1 MVTHLE
7 THPVLGR
14 ASQLRVY
21 PLMHPTKL
29 LLNGSKWGMP
39 KHPPIL
45 DYQVPH
51 KELPTTYTLN
61 QVYISSNYC
70 HNMVCSTNLA
80 NKLGKLL

>member
-7 THPVLGR
+7 THPVHGR

-21 PLMHPTKL
+21 YGLPPT
-29 LLNGSKWGMP
+29 KWGMP

-51 KELPTTYTLN
+51 KELPTTYKLN
-61 QVYISSNYC
+61 QVYISSNYR
-70 HNMVCSTNLA
+70 HNMVYVFDQLS
-80 NKLGKLL
+80 